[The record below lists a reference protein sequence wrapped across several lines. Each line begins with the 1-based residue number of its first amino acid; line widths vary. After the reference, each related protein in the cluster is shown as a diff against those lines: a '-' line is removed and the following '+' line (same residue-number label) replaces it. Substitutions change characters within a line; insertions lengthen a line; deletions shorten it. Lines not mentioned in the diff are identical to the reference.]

1 MNFLSLQE
9 GVNVLNFC
17 SENMVVNIV
26 RIYYFESVYVLIIHV
41 MSRDLNGLSLEGEL
55 VPELGKLTHLRSL

>member
-1 MNFLSLQE
+1 M
-9 GVNVLNFC
+9 
-17 SENMVVNIV
+17 

-55 VPELGKLTHLRSL
+55 APELGKLTHLRSL